1 MATKMD
7 VRTRIARASEVFRK
21 LGILQDEVGE
31 VVGASQAQVSR
42 VLAGKVQ
49 RWTRLSEEICLYAER
64 IEGGG
69 VSKDA
74 VCANDEL
81 IEALRATW
89 DGTAAHA
96 KSLASVIRSLALLRR

>member
-21 LGILQDEVGE
+21 LGIFQDEVGE

-64 IEGGG
+64 LEGGG